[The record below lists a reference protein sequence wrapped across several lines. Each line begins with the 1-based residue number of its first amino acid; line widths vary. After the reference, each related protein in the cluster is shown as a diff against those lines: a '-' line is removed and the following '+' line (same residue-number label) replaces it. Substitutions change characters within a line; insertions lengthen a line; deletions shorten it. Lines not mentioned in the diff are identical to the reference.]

1 MIYHKKTQKNLVW
14 RICEGSFL
22 SFTQQVDLRQ
32 QMGKNHATKSQDYI
46 YVWSKKI
53 NNTPIKEQP
62 ELTRPP
68 TTPIFRIIVE

>member
-1 MIYHKKTQKNLVW
+1 MYKHLIEKYGARV
-14 RICEGSFL
+14 CDE
-22 SFTQQVDLRQ
+22 QVDLRQ

-68 TTPIFRIIVE
+68 TTPIFQIKVE